1 MGSFYTNVTLRGPAQ
16 EEVLAHLGDRACY
29 VSRTS
34 DGFTVVL
41 DEASEAQDLDDLLEV
56 TASLS
61 ARFDCPALAALN
73 HDDGVLYMTLFEH
86 GEQVD
91 QYNSY
96 PGFDDDD
103 ADEAGNEPVGGDAAR
118 WVAVFGG
125 DADALELALRDREFV
140 FASERHAAVVAAL
153 GMPDFAVGT
162 GYNYVE
168 ADDIGPEGE
177 AAGFV
182 HTSAGD

>member
-29 VSRTS
+29 VSRNS

-41 DEASEAQDLDDLLEV
+41 DEESEAQDLQDLLEV

-73 HDDGVLYMTLFEH
+73 HDDSVLYLSLFEH
-86 GEQVD
+86 GQQVD

-103 ADEAGNEPVGGDAAR
+103 ADEAGNEPAGGDAAR
-118 WVAVFGG
+118 WVAAFGG
-125 DADALELALRDREFV
+125 DADALGRALRDGDFV
-140 FASERHAAVVAAL
+140 LASERHAAVAAAL

-168 ADDIGPEGE
+168 ADDVGEGAE

-182 HTSAGD
+182 HTEASH

>member
-16 EEVLAHLGDRACY
+16 EEVLAHLADRPAY

-34 DGFTVVL
+34 GGFTVVL
-41 DEASEAQDLDDLLEV
+41 DEASEMQDLDDLLGV

-73 HDDGVLYMTLFEH
+73 HDDSVLYLSLFEH

-91 QYNSY
+91 QYNSC
-96 PGFDDDD
+96 PEFDDEDGD
-103 ADEAGNEPVGGDAAR
+103 GDSSGPAGGDAAR
-118 WVAVFGG
+118 WVAAFGG
-125 DADALELALRDREFV
+125 DAGALEHALRDTAFV
-140 FASERHAAVVAAL
+140 MATERHAAVVAAL
-153 GMPDFAVGT
+153 GMPAFAVGT

-168 ADDIGPEGE
+168 ADDASEG
-177 AAGFV
+177 AADAGYL
-182 HTSAGD
+182 HTES